1 MNLTVNNYP
10 SAVKHIDFSKLPEE
24 MKMVHDKW
32 SQFSKFYK
40 KSDKITEMIDNH
52 LKSFAPYMKGDKKVT
67 LKKEASNSRQ
77 KSKPQKTKVVAKKK
91 EVKKATPSK
100 KKTMKTKRASSQRK
114 KAVRKAN
121 EVPVMPL
128 EVKFIKRYLSLN
140 DKRVTEKQISL
151 FYKTIQKSAL
161 EKRIRK
167 SDQFSTEVIKISKD
181 LAQTYKEMNNSCKF
195 EVPSSLYNKL
205 KKISDSYGVTP
216 AIALI
221 KRFVNLYGNITK
233 EKATR
238 LLKSIE
244 NAKKNG
250 KVTSNDTAYKRL
262 IEVEGHLDKYLDS
275 DKLIVTDVQLNGL
288 RGIAGI
294 SGMGK

>member
-1 MNLTVNNYP
+1 MNLTVKNYIEK
-10 SAVKHIDFSKLPEE
+10 VKGIDFSKQPQH
-24 MKMVHDKW
+24 MIDIHDKW
-32 SQFSKFYK
+32 SQFSKFYG

-52 LKSFAPYMKGDKKVT
+52 FNNCQIVLDSKPKTSTVKKVEDKKPT
-67 LKKEASNSRQ
+67 Q
-77 KSKPQKTKVVAKKK
+77 KQPT
-91 EVKKATPSK
+91 KKATAPKKSK
-100 KKTMKTKRASSQRK
+100 GPKQATRK
-114 KAVRKAN
+114 QN

-128 EVKFIKRYLSLN
+128 EVKFIKRYLSLH

-167 SDQFSTEVIKISKD
+167 TDKFSDEIMKISKD
-181 LAQTYKEMNNSCKF
+181 LAQTYKEMHNSCKF
-195 EVPSSLYNKL
+195 EIPSSLHTKL

-244 NAKKNG
+244 YAKKNS
-250 KVTSNDTAYKRL
+250 KVTSSDNAYKRL
-262 IEVEGHLDKYLDS
+262 NEVKQHLETYLDS
-275 DKLIVTDVQLNGL
+275 DKLIVTDIQLNGL
-288 RGIAGI
+288 RGI
-294 SGMGK
+294 SGLGK